1 LDKPVGG
8 LLYGVGEQ
16 IVAYLPNLVGGLILI
31 GIGWFLSWAV
41 KRIVIQFC
49 LILRL
54 DRLLRRF
61 RWGAGF
67 AKADVRYALF
77 EWIGNFA
84 AFVLFFVFLDAALI
98 AMQLEVLARLLEQ
111 AVSFVPK
118 LVIAAAIFGLG
129 WVISG
134 AAAASML
141 RALHQEDIPRAT
153 LIARFTRLVL
163 MIFFF
168 AMALTEIG
176 IARDIVVIGF
186 AAIMVTLCLAT
197 LILLWLG
204 GAEGA
209 TRLLGS
215 PRSGRRGADRD
226 DAE

>member
-16 IVAYLPNLVGGLILI
+16 IVAYLPSLFGGLVLI
-31 GIGWFLSWAV
+31 GIGWLLSWVV
-41 KRIVIQFC
+41 KRVVIQFC
-49 LILRL
+49 LIMRL

-67 AKADVRYALF
+67 TKADVRYALF

-129 WVISG
+129 WAISG

-141 RALHQEDIPRAT
+141 RALHQEDVPRAT
-153 LIARFTRLVL
+153 LVARFARLVL

-186 AAIMVTLCLAT
+186 ATIMVTLGLGT

-204 GAEGA
+204 GPEGVA
-209 TRLLGS
+209 RLLGS
-215 PRSGRRGADRD
+215 ARPGRRGADRD
-226 DAE
+226 AGE

>member
-1 LDKPVGG
+1 MDKPVGG

-16 IVAYLPNLVGGLILI
+16 IVAYLPSLFGGLVLI
-31 GIGWFLSWAV
+31 GIGWLLSWVV
-41 KRIVIQFC
+41 KRVVIQFC
-49 LILRL
+49 LIMRL

-67 AKADVRYALF
+67 TKADVRYALF

-129 WVISG
+129 WAISG

-141 RALHQEDIPRAT
+141 RALHQEDVPRAT
-153 LIARFTRLVL
+153 LVARFARLVL

-186 AAIMVTLCLAT
+186 ATIMVTLGLGT

-204 GAEGA
+204 GPEGVA
-209 TRLLGS
+209 RLLGS
-215 PRSGRRGADRD
+215 ARPGRRGADRD
-226 DAE
+226 AGE